1 MPEES
6 GEVIRGSLGTYLN
19 FSSRVEP
26 SETDSGARARRPRAR
41 GSGHLEVSI
50 DPVSSARTVGL
61 RYVADRM
68 PGIRRE
74 NAAKGFRYRYAT
86 GEVIHN
92 GEVLGRI
99 RSLAIPPAWSEVW
112 ICPDPAGHLQ
122 ATGYDDRHRKQYRY
136 HRLWREIREETKY
149 GRMVAFGK
157 ALPGIRARVARDLRL
172 PQLSRN
178 KVLATV
184 VRLLELSLIRVGND
198 EYEREN
204 DSFGLTTLK
213 SRHVDVNGS
222 EMCFHFKG
230 KGGKRHRI
238 DVRDPHLARI
248 VRRCQDLPGQELFQ
262 YVDEAGRLQDVKSTD
277 VNDYL
282 REIAEGDFTAKDF
295 RTWAGT
301 ILAAVALQRDF
312 ATFDTKAQAK
322 RNVVNAI
329 ESVAA
334 KLGNTPSIC
343 KKCYVHPHVLEAYLD
358 GSLSRALVTRR
369 KGSGRSR
376 LRLKQEEAGV
386 LALLQ
391 RRLQSQDIETALQMS
406 LRRLDKKGTRSCL
419 PRSRRGSRP
428 AKG

>member
-1 MPEES
+1 
-6 GEVIRGSLGTYLN
+6 
-19 FSSRVEP
+19 
-26 SETDSGARARRPRAR
+26 
-41 GSGHLEVSI
+41 
-50 DPVSSARTVGL
+50 
-61 RYVADRM
+61 M

-74 NAAKGFRYRYAT
+74 NAGKGFRYRYAT
-86 GEVIHN
+86 GEVIRN
-92 GEVLGRI
+92 DEVLGRI

-157 ALPGIRARVARDLRL
+157 ALPRIRARVARDLSL

-222 EMCFHFKG
+222 EMSFHFKG

-238 DVRDPHLARI
+238 DVRDPRLARI
-248 VRRCQDLPGQELFQ
+248 VGRCQDLPGQELFQ
-262 YVDEAGRLQDVKSTD
+262 YIDEAGRLQDVKSTD

-282 REIAEGDFTAKDF
+282 HEIAEGDFTAKDF

-301 ILAAVALQRDF
+301 MLAAVALQRDF
-312 ATFDTKAQAK
+312 GTFETKAQAK

-343 KKCYVHPHVLEAYLD
+343 KKCYVHPQVLEAYLD
-358 GSLSRALVTRR
+358 GSLSRVFATRSQ
-369 KGSGRSR
+369 GSGRSP

-391 RRLQSQDIETALQMS
+391 RRLQSQDVETALQMS
-406 LRRLDKKGTRSCL
+406 LRRLDKKGAVACL
-419 PRSRRGSRP
+419 PRPRRGSRP